1 MEVAIESEAPLAV
14 GEFFDALVRARRDE
28 ALPDDP
34 QQVFSSGAC
43 KLLELKAAHRRLCE
57 NTDALREAAS
67 EAKSQLDDSSL
78 QLQNLLYERQHYEK
92 EIGSCRGWRSAY
104 SDEQIALVP
113 LEEFA
118 ALCGE
123 LAAEE
128 DPHKLMLNRLA
139 HEVSYRRQFL
149 KKLEGIKAQRDALAA
164 DVAQKRSTVAGLEGE
179 VGKLL
184 ATAQAVQQQYAITP
198 ADGPAAAAA
207 NGGEAV
213 EQAAAAA
220 AGDVAMQDA

>member
-1 MEVAIESEAPLAV
+1 MLLSIAAMRSSRLGRNSQAVPPRLYINLPKSPQPARQDSDRTATMEVAIESEAPLAV

-104 SDEQIALVP
+104 SDEQVGDGGLWLYQLP
-113 LEEFA
+113 LP
-118 ALCGE
+118 GSM
-123 LAAEE
+123 
-128 DPHKLMLNRLA
+128 PGH
-139 HEVSYRRQFL
+139 HQ
-149 KKLEGIKAQRDALAA
+149 
-164 DVAQKRSTVAGLEGE
+164 
-179 VGKLL
+179 L
-184 ATAQAVQQQYAITP
+184 ATKR
-198 ADGPAAAAA
+198 
-207 NGGEAV
+207 
-213 EQAAAAA
+213 
-220 AGDVAMQDA
+220 